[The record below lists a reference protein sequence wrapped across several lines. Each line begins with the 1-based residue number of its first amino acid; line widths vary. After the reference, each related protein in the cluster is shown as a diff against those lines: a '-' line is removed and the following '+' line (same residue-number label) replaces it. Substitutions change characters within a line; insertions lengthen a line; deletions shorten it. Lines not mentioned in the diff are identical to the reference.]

1 MGSDVTFI
9 CIICSLPLSK
19 ESGVVM
25 VKALGQLSFGIEL
38 KRLHDPDSMLFG
50 VVDVTCIDL
59 EM

>member
-1 MGSDVTFI
+1 MVPNEEAYAANVIGF
-9 CIICSLPLSK
+9 

-50 VVDVTCIDL
+50 VVDNVSSLIPYPL
-59 EM
+59 